1 VTTEDVF
8 LDTVLANEVVAAVL
22 ARMPTLGLSD
32 WYLTAGGL
40 FQTVWN
46 VLDGRPPERG
56 IRDYDVFYFDPDT
69 SWEAEDAVI
78 QRAAAL
84 FEDVPAEVEVR
95 NEARVHLW
103 YEQKFGRACEPFR
116 SAADAIDHFA
126 ATACCVGV
134 RTGPTGGYE
143 VYASFGFRDLFDFV
157 LRPNPV
163 LAPRSVYEAK
173 AERWSALWPRL
184 TVLPWPDNQPD
195 GA

>member
-1 VTTEDVF
+1 VTTRDVF
-8 LDTVLANEVVAAVL
+8 LDSVLANEVVATVL
-22 ARMPTLGLSD
+22 ARMPQLGLSD

-46 VLDGRPPERG
+46 VLDGHSPERG
-56 IRDYDVFYFDPDT
+56 IRDYDVFYFDEDT

-78 QRAAAL
+78 QRAVAL
-84 FEDVPAEVEVR
+84 FADLPVEVEVR

-103 YEQKFGRACEPFR
+103 YEEKFGRPCEPFR

-134 RTGPTGGYE
+134 RTDPAEGYQ
-143 VYASFGFRDLFDFV
+143 VYAPFGFRDLFDFV

-163 LAPRSVYEAK
+163 LAPPEVYEAK

-184 TVLPWPDNQPD
+184 TVLPWPCNQHD
-195 GA
+195 DA

>member
-1 VTTEDVF
+1 VTADDAF
-8 LDTVLANEVVAAVL
+8 LEIVLTNDIVEGVL
-22 ARMPTLGLSD
+22 TRLPELGLPD

-46 VLDGRPPERG
+46 TLDGHPPERG
-56 IRDYDVFYFDPDT
+56 IRDYDVFYFDQDT

-78 QRAAAL
+78 QRAAVL
-84 FEDVPAEVEVR
+84 FEEVPAEVEVR

-103 YEQKFGRACEPFR
+103 YEEKFGRACEPFR

-134 RTGPTGGYE
+134 RTDAMGGYE
-143 VYASFGFRDLFDFV
+143 VYAPFGFRDLFDFV

-163 LAPRSVYEAK
+163 LAPQAVYEAK
-173 AERWSALWPRL
+173 AERWSTLWPRL
-184 TVLPWPDNQPD
+184 TVLPWPDSPHD
-195 GA
+195 AT